1 MTLFKN
7 HFELNY
13 SVNILLLESQKFK
26 ELEKVGLWLKGSGEE
41 KPQEMTTEKND
52 RVQFLLDT
60 NQKGRC

>member
-1 MTLFKN
+1 
-7 HFELNY
+7 
-13 SVNILLLESQKFK
+13 VNILSLLESHKFK
-26 ELEKVGLWLKGSGEE
+26 ELEKVGLGLKGSGEE